1 MKKYK
6 VLFCDLDDTLIETL
20 SGKTFPKCTRNS
32 EQPLTHDLSAL
43 VGLYVEKV

>member
-20 SGKTFPKCTRNS
+20 SGKHFLK
-32 EQPLTHDLSAL
+32 EF
-43 VGLYVEKV
+43 GI